1 MHRISLQDIQS
12 TYSYRSLRP
21 ALSCEHPYKTRNKQ
35 TGEVIVARC
44 NHCPSCLYL
53 KSLNLTKRLETEC
66 TQHKYSIF
74 FTLTYDNDH
83 LPLLHFEDSFV
94 QKSSD
99 NSLTLY
105 HSFVLTRLND
115 AFTVDTKGRKHPF
128 SPVRTFYVDFTSD
141 QLSDLRNPTHLS
153 GRNIAVCY
161 KPDVQA
167 FVKRLQIN
175 LVRTLSKLYPKKYAK
190 LTTKTLDFRYY
201 IAAEYGPKSL
211 RPHYHGLAWTDN
223 ADIAQLLLADG
234 PKGQK
239 GHGIISKNWPL
250 CTAERVDVQPVS
262 STACNYVASYVSGTF
277 GLPKVLQTKYF
288 RPFTVC
294 STSPCIGCYK
304 VNDETLQ
311 DLLNHGFVPAL
322 SSRVKKNGSTT
333 FSIVLPTKQILCRFF
348 AKCHGFSDKN
358 VDYLVRLYHKY
369 SNGRYVKP
377 KFVKNEP
384 TVISC
389 FNIYNSKTKTLTDAS
404 ADASYTDSY
413 NYQDYCFFRC
423 VKRYVDLGFSVR
435 YVCKRFIE
443 LYKSLDYFLLVSHLA
458 LLDNNYKFGGEKAQ
472 IATQIN
478 NIFELP
484 LYSSPGKFDFIE
496 DGLKSYKNVG
506 YNTFYDT
513 IDNFPYPD
521 TLVLNQDF
529 VHDCTASNLFKDYFN
544 HLRQLACRQKHTK
557 IINDITGNI

>member
-1 MHRISLQDIQS
+1 MHRITLQDIQS
-12 TYSYRSLRP
+12 TYSYRTLRP

-35 TGEVIVARC
+35 TGEIIVARC

-83 LPLLHFEDSFV
+83 LPLLHFDNSFV
-94 QKSSD
+94 APGAD

-105 HSFVLTRLND
+105 HSFVFTRLND
-115 AFTVDTKGRKHPF
+115 AYTVDNKGRKHLF
-128 SPVRTFYVDFTSD
+128 SSVRPFYVDFTSE
-141 QLSDLRNPTHLS
+141 QLSDLRSPTNLS

-167 FVKRLQIN
+167 FIKRLQVN
-175 LVRTLSKLYPKKYAK
+175 LVRTLKKLNLTKYAQ
-190 LTTKTLDFRYY
+190 LTNKSLDFRYF
-201 IAAEYGPKSL
+201 ISSEYGPQTL
-211 RPHYHGLAWTDN
+211 RPHYHALAWTD
-223 ADIAQLLLADG
+223 DPVIAQLLLADG
-234 PKGQK
+234 IKGQR
-239 GHGIISKNWPL
+239 GHGIISKSWPF
-250 CTAERVDVQPVS
+250 CTKERIDVQAVT
-262 STACNYVASYVSGTF
+262 STACNYVASYISGSF
-277 GLPKVLQTKYF
+277 GLPKVLQDKHF

-294 STSPCIGCYK
+294 STAPCVGCYS
-304 VNDETLQ
+304 VNPETLQ
-311 DLLNHGFVPAL
+311 ELLLNGFVPCL
-322 SSRVKKNGSTT
+322 SSRIKKNGSTAS
-333 FSIVLPTKQILCRFF
+333 SIVLPSKQILNRFF
-348 AKCHGFSDKN
+348 AKCHGFSTKDA
-358 VDYLVRLYHKY
+358 DYLVRLYKKY
-369 SNGRYVKP
+369 SHGRYVKP
-377 KFVKNEP
+377 KFVQNQP
-384 TVISC
+384 VALSR
-389 FNIYNSKTKTLTDAS
+389 FNIYNQKTKSLVDAS

-413 NYQDYCFFRC
+413 NYQDFCFYRS
-423 VKRYVDLGFSVR
+423 VKRFVDQGFSLR

-443 LYKSLDYFLLVSHLA
+443 LYKSIDYYLLISHLA

-478 NIFELP
+478 NIYSLP
-484 LYSSPGKFDFIE
+484 LYSSAGKFNFIE

-529 VHDCTASNLFKDYFN
+529 VKECTPSNLFKDYFN
-544 HLRQLACRQKHTK
+544 HLRTLACRQKHTK
-557 IINDITGNI
+557 IINDITGII

>member
-1 MHRISLQDIQS
+1 MHRITLQDIQS

-35 TGEVIVARC
+35 TGEIIVARC

-74 FTLTYDNDH
+74 FTLTYDNEH

-94 QKSSD
+94 APAAD

-105 HSFVLTRLND
+105 HSFVFTRISD
-115 AFTVDTKGRKHPF
+115 AFTIDSKGRRHSFSTVSPF
-128 SPVRTFYVDFTSD
+128 YADFTAE
-141 QLSDLRNPTHLS
+141 QLSDIKNPTHLS

-175 LVRTLSKLYPKKYAK
+175 LVRTLSKLNPKKYAK
-190 LTTKTLDFRYY
+190 LTTKTLDFRYF

-211 RPHYHGLAWTDN
+211 RPHYHGLAWTDSAN
-223 ADIAQLLLADG
+223 IAQLLLVDG
-234 PKGQK
+234 PKGQT

-250 CTAERVDVQPVS
+250 CSSERIDVQPVA
-262 STACNYVASYVSGTF
+262 STACNYVASYISGSF
-277 GLPKVLQTKYF
+277 GLPKVLQHKHF
-288 RPFTVC
+288 RPFTVS
-294 STSPCIGCYK
+294 STNPCIGCHSLSK
-304 VNDETLQ
+304 ETLQ
-311 DLLNHGFVPAL
+311 DLLHNGFVPIL
-322 SSRVKKNGSTT
+322 SSRVKKNGSTA
-333 FSIVLPTKQILCRFF
+333 FSIVLPSKQILSRFF
-348 AKCHGFSDKN
+348 AKCRSFSLKDVN
-358 VDYLVRLYHKY
+358 YLVRLYYKY
-369 SNGRYVKP
+369 SHGRFLKP
-377 KFVKNEP
+377 SFANNEP
-384 TVISC
+384 VTLSR
-389 FNIYNSKTKTLTDAS
+389 FNIYNPKTKTLVDAS
-404 ADASYTDSY
+404 SDASLTDSY
-413 NYQDYCFFRC
+413 NYQDFCFFRS
-423 VKRYVDLGFSVR
+423 VKRFVDQGYSVL

-443 LYKSLDYFLLVSHLA
+443 LYKSIDYYLLVSHLA
-458 LLDNNYKFGGEKAQ
+458 LLDNNYTIGGEKAQ

-478 NIFELP
+478 NIYELP
-484 LYSSPGKFDFIE
+484 LYSSPGKFNYLE
-496 DGLKSYKNVG
+496 DGLKSFKNVG

-513 IDNFPYPD
+513 IDNFPFPD